1 MIEMSMQNF
10 KRVDMLD
17 IGIVGAGLM
26 GRWHANS
33 ARRVGAHIRAIAD
46 TNITVSKHLA
56 GKYPGAK
63 YFSNAEQMMKEVNL
77 DVLHIC
83 TPLETHVPIALL
95 AMNAGIHVVIEK
107 PVAPS
112 VVETEL
118 ILKKA
123 ASCSLLVCAVHQ
135 FIFQEGVQKA
145 KKSLAQI
152 GKLLHV
158 RSTICS
164 AGAEGYSERKQDMIA
179 ADILPHPLSLMQYFI
194 PGGISDEGWEMVMT
208 SHGELRAFCNTAET
222 TLSIFISMNA
232 RPTECSLQI
241 IGTNGVL
248 YVDLFNGFAFI
259 ESAKVS
265 RMRKVMHPFFHS
277 ANMFLTAFI
286 NLGRRVIQCE
296 LAYPGLNKLIASFY
310 NSVRT
315 HSDCPISNNDLL
327 TVTLVRDKLIQSAG
341 LDKLLV

>member
-1 MIEMSMQNF
+1 MTF
-10 KRVDMLD
+10 KKLN
-17 IGIVGAGLM
+17 IGIIGAGCM
-26 GRWHANS
+26 GYWHANS
-33 ARRVGAHIRAIAD
+33 ARRAGGHISAIVD
-46 TNITVSKHLA
+46 TNSMASKHLA
-56 GKYPGAK
+56 NKYHGAECFTTVEEMLNK
-63 YFSNAEQMMKEVNL
+63 IKL

-83 TPLETHVPIALL
+83 TPLETHVPIAEL

-123 ASCSLLVCAVHQ
+123 ASRSLLVCAVHQ

-194 PGGISDEGWEMVMT
+194 PGGISDKDWVIVM
-208 SHGELRAFCNTAET
+208 SKHGEFHAFYTLDEITA
-222 TLSIFISMNA
+222 SVFISMNT
-232 RPTECSLQI
+232 RPTECTLQI
-241 IGTNGVL
+241 LGSEGRITL
-248 YVDLFNGFAFI
+248 DLFHGYAYI
-259 ESAKVS
+259 ESGKVS
-265 RMRKVMHPFFHS
+265 RMRKIAHPFSLS
-277 ANMFLTAFI
+277 ASIFI
-286 NLGRRVIQCE
+286 NAALNLGRRIVHRE
-296 LAYPGLNKLIASFY
+296 LAYPGLTPLIGAFY
-310 NSVRT
+310 RAVQT
-315 HSDCPISNNDLL
+315 QSDCPISSNDLL
-327 TVTLVRDKLIQSAG
+327 TVALVRDKLIQSAG
-341 LDKLLV
+341 LDKLLVQ